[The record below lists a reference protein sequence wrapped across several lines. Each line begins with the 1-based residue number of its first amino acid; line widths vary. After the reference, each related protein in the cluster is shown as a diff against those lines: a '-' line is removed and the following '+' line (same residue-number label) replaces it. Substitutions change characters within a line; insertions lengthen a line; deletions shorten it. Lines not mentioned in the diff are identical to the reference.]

1 MFSHAT
7 GAQGTRGREV
17 KRTAFLCALVVAAC
31 AAPNTSPKP
40 AAGPGGANAAPT
52 TYAISD
58 SPLTRKF
65 IDSLFADFKKPG
77 SPAATVLVAQDG
89 KVFVDAAYGIPAQP
103 GLIPATSSPNF
114 PLLGLSA
121 GFNAAAVIGLEHD
134 GKLNYTDPFPDGSG
148 ITIRE
153 MLLQYEQSAARKRNL
168 VRLVTRA
175 GGAPYVAQIQQ
186 RIFSLIGMRR
196 TIADS
201 VSGEIRSNVDELYQW
216 ELGLTA
222 NPALHERGLGWRIDN
237 FHALRRESEFGTSDG
252 GRNAFVRYPTK
263 HTAIIILTASPTTD
277 AQAIADRI
285 ADRLFAAQSK

>member
-1 MFSHAT
+1 MRRAVF
-7 GAQGTRGREV
+7 V
-17 KRTAFLCALVVAAC
+17 VALVIGAC
-31 AAPNTSPKP
+31 AAPHTGPIPS
-40 AAGPGGANAAPT
+40 AGPGGGRSVPG

-58 SPLTRKF
+58 SPLTRQF
-65 IDSLFADFKKPG
+65 IDSLFADFRKPG
-77 SPAATVLVAQDG
+77 SAAATVLVAQDG
-89 KVFVDAAYGIPAQP
+89 KVFVDAAYGIPPQP
-103 GLIPATSSPNF
+103 GFTPATSTPNF

-121 GFNAAAVIGLEHD
+121 GFNAAAIIGLVRE

-148 ITIRE
+148 ISVRE

-175 GGAPYVAQIQQ
+175 GGAPYVAQIQE
-186 RIFSLIGMRR
+186 RIFAPIGMRR
-196 TIADS
+196 TVADS

-237 FHALRRESEFGTSDG
+237 FRALRRESEFGTSDG
-252 GRNAFVRYPTK
+252 GRNAFVRFPTR
-263 HTAIIILTASPTTD
+263 HAAIIILTASPTTD

-285 ADRLFAAQSK
+285 ADRLFVEPRTR